1 MQHSTLLE
9 TMGEAYWSS
18 FIREHLASCEKNDLI
33 LTRQCYRYT
42 GLDGIYHIQREI
54 GDGDVIDST

>member
-9 TMGEAYWSS
+9 TMGQAYCSS
-18 FIREHLASCEKNDLI
+18 FIRENLTSCEKNDLI

-42 GLDGIYHIQREI
+42 GLDSIYQIQREI
-54 GDGDVIDST
+54 GDGDVIEST